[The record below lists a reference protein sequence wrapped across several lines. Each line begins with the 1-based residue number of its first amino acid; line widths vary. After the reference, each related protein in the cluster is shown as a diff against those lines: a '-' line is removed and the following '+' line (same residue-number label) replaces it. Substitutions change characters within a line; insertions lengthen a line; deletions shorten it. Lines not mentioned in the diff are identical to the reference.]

1 MMRLA
6 IGQIGAELEAPA
18 HLVNSGQHR
27 IADLESLFKTWL
39 SKEIN
44 RLQIDLPSITLPMG
58 SVTLSDLEIVLP
70 DIDLHRLQSDPESYF
85 KAIFQP
91 AFNVALAQ
99 QLSDY
104 VRQLPKNNYA
114 LAAPLFGEL
123 IAHGKTAVSKQAM
136 LDVVK
141 ACELSLHHRPLQ
153 FLSLVDSAEWPSLR
167 KHVIDA
173 FYKDEAL
180 LAASLAVISEGVI
193 SSRSMAFLTRLSESE
208 HYQLWLD
215 IELLRSAYASSLHTR
230 QRSLALLV
238 QSYQFYK
245 EHTAFN
251 ETVRESVANSIKT
264 KPTIFGALSTW
275 FAVKGQAVITTKDCK
290 SLLNVLKKV
299 SSKTK
304 ALPHYRTNFAPY
316 HSGALTQVLEHRG
329 TGLDLPQQTVEIVEQ
344 GTPYLLAQIRGA
356 LGGGCRQTIRAL
368 ERLIQLLAA
377 QTSSG
382 ELPYLSQ
389 IHWRQFIAKYDI
401 EQTLPVLVRA
411 PIQRLLAAMLLAESP
426 YDRNHR
432 ASNRVIHL
440 IARERK
446 AIEHTAAECNW
457 APKQSPKYAR
467 RIFALLCQITNIPS
481 QFIVQFNHYFTNVF
495 GSKGS
500 DSTKEEVVVY
510 SALLEQVHAWLS
522 NEYERI
528 EQRKSGFQLTDF
540 SNESVGV
547 EQQQENTD
555 IESGKSTA
563 NEHTALRDSA
573 EHMLSEVS
581 YFEPSMRVVFDG
593 KQRAKLEQIE
603 LLQLELTLSVLL
615 PQVDETQQLIVRS
628 DMFEASA
635 TKLKQLIASQT
646 KRIGQIEHSSLAEQ
660 YAKSKLNHL
669 DAQTQVSVVN
679 NLLSTLAQVCEKLGQ
694 IVNHIRMMQQSTLH
708 SIGTNQTNDLLFDAH
723 KQSAKYVS
731 RNEAGGLPDAGVET
745 QDPKSDKPIAPSGL
759 VLAREL
765 VMVTQLK
772 RYMTALQQ
780 VISASQLGIQLHA
793 CHEVVVK
800 LLSYVHSWKALF
812 PVDLVSP
819 AGKEAQQ
826 LLSSVVWTFDGI
838 RKKLYALNPYLPS
851 QLQKSSMWWVSLLDE
866 HQLDQKDTKD
876 TIVQDSLNA
885 VITREA
891 DNQAE
896 SDGSPIS
903 PQKNSKEHLDY
914 ALQSIGQLRSAK
926 TLEEVKNQ
934 LVSYE
939 LHKRDVKHTL
949 DSSAVAQPESEL
961 EGNTLLPLPKQQ
973 LEARLSKSQQK
984 FEASALDKRLQLSN
998 TSHEDIETVSHVND
1012 KEAPPLL
1019 ARSTSKV
1026 LKGLT
1031 LQVNKQRNRLA
1042 NLNAQNIKTHSEA
1055 ALAELKY
1062 HYQQSSEHFIS
1073 VDAGVV
1079 LLWPFLEILFNKLAL
1094 LDNVDESGMSFES
1107 EASQH
1112 KAHALLCDLVGIDDG
1127 EAETFVINAL
1137 LGLPLE
1143 HRYEEQA
1150 TISEQERDEI
1160 TNMVNAAISRWEAL
1174 KGMPADAFKSMFL
1187 QRAGEVKL
1195 TANGVCIVIDSKPQD
1210 ILLMKLPW
1218 GLGIVQLPW
1227 LNNDLINIEW
1237 QYGF

>member
-18 HLVNSGQHR
+18 HLVNSGQR
-27 IADLESLFKTWL
+27 SIADLESLFKTWL

-44 RLQIDLPSITLPMG
+44 RLQIDLPSITLPVG

-70 DIDLHRLQSDPESYF
+70 DIDLHRLQSDPGSYF

-91 AFNVALAQ
+91 AFNAALAQ

-123 IAHGKTAVSKQAM
+123 IAHSKNAVSKQAM
-136 LDVVK
+136 LDVIK
-141 ACELSLHHRPLQ
+141 ACELSLQHRPQQ
-153 FLSLVDSAEWPSLR
+153 FLSLVSSAEWPSLR
-167 KHVIDA
+167 KHVINA

-180 LAASLAVISEGVI
+180 LAASLAVISEGVV
-193 SSRSMAFLTRLSESE
+193 SNRSMALLTRLSEAE

-215 IELLRSAYASSLHTR
+215 IESLRSAYASNLHTR

-238 QSYQFYK
+238 HSYQFYK
-245 EHTAFN
+245 AQTAFN
-251 ETVRESVANSIKT
+251 ETVRESVIDTIKT
-264 KPTIFGALSTW
+264 KRTIFGALSTW
-275 FAVKGQAVITTKDCK
+275 FAVKGQATITAKDCK
-290 SLLNVLKKV
+290 SLLNVLNKV

-304 ALPHYRTNFAPY
+304 TLPPHKTDLAPY
-316 HSGALTQVLEHRG
+316 QSGALTQVLEHRG
-329 TGLDLPQQTVEIVEQ
+329 ADLDSPQQTVEFAEQ

-377 QTSSG
+377 QTSSK

-389 IHWRQFIAKYDI
+389 INWRKFIAKYDI
-401 EQTLPVLVRA
+401 EQALPVQVRA
-411 PIQRLLAAMLLAESP
+411 PVQRLLTAMLAAESQ
-426 YDRNHR
+426 YDGNLR
-432 ASNRVIHL
+432 ASNKVIQL

-446 AIEHTAAECNW
+446 ALEYNW

-467 RIFALLCQITNIPS
+467 RIFALLCQITNLPS
-481 QFIVQFNHYFTNVF
+481 QFIVQFNHFFANVL
-495 GSKGS
+495 GSKGG
-500 DSTKEEVVVY
+500 DSTEAKVVVY
-510 SALLEQVHAWLS
+510 SALLEQVHAWLN
-522 NEYERI
+522 NEYEQS
-528 EQRKSGFQLTDF
+528 EQRTSGYQLTDHN
-540 SNESVGV
+540 NESVEN
-547 EQQQENTD
+547 EQKQQNKG
-555 IESGKSTA
+555 IESGTSTT
-563 NEHTALRDSA
+563 NEHTALCDSA
-573 EHMLSEVS
+573 EHMLGEVS
-581 YFEPSMRVVFDG
+581 YFESSMRVVFDS
-593 KQRAKLEQIE
+593 KQIAQLEQIE

-615 PQVDETQQLIVRS
+615 PQVDETYQLIVRS
-628 DMFEASA
+628 EMFEASA

-646 KRIGQIEHSSLAEQ
+646 KRIEQIEHSSLTEQ
-660 YAKSKLNHL
+660 YAKSKLNDL
-669 DAQTQVSVVN
+669 DAQTQMSIVN
-679 NLLSTLAQVCEKLGQ
+679 SLLSALAPVCEKLGQ
-694 IVNHIRMMQQSTLH
+694 IVNLIRTMQKSTLH
-708 SIGTNQTNDLLFDAH
+708 SMAINQTNDLLFDAQ
-723 KQSAKYVS
+723 KQSANHVS
-731 RNEAGGLPDAGVET
+731 MNEADGLTDAGVET
-745 QDPKSDKPIAPSGL
+745 QNEKSDGPLATSGL

-765 VMVTQLK
+765 VMITQLK

-780 VISASQLGIQLHA
+780 EISANQLGIQLHA
-793 CHEVVVK
+793 CHEVVVN

-812 PVDLVSP
+812 PVDSVSP

-826 LLSSVVWTFDGI
+826 LLISTISTFDGI
-838 RKKLYALNPYLPS
+838 RKQLYALNPYLPG

-866 HQLDQKDTKD
+866 HQIDHKDARGQGT
-876 TIVQDSLNA
+876 LNA

-891 DNQAE
+891 GNKAE
-896 SDGSPIS
+896 SDGSPNS

-914 ALQSIGQLRSAK
+914 ALQAISQLRSAK
-926 TLEEVKNQ
+926 TLEEIKNQ

-939 LHKRDVKHTL
+939 SHKSDVKHTL
-949 DSSAVAQPESEL
+949 DSHVVAQL
-961 EGNTLLPLPKQQ
+961 EGLLEGSTLFSKPKQKHKGK
-973 LEARLSKSQQK
+973 LSKSQHK
-984 FEASALDKRLQLSN
+984 LEASASDERLQLSN
-998 TSHEDIETVSHVND
+998 TSHEDIEKVSHVADN
-1012 KEAPPLL
+1012 EAPSLV
-1019 ARSTSKV
+1019 AQNINKV

-1031 LQVNKQRNRLA
+1031 LQAKKQRNRLA
-1042 NLNAQNIKTHSEA
+1042 SLNAQKIKTHSEE

-1073 VDAGVV
+1073 ADAGVV

-1094 LDNVDESGMSFES
+1094 LDNTDESGVLFES

-1112 KAHALLCDLVGIDDG
+1112 KAHALLCELVGIDDD
-1127 EAETFVINAL
+1127 ETETFVINAL

-1143 HRYEEQA
+1143 HRYEEQT
-1150 TISEQERDEI
+1150 TIGEQERDEI